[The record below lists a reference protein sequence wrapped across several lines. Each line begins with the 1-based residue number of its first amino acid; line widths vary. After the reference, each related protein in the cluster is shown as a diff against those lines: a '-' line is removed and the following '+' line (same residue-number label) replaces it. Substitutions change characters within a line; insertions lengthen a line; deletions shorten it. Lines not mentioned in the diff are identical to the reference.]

1 MEAEPAPVGTSG
13 SMTIDSLRAMVRAVV
28 AELRSK
34 GRVTSADLLQAAV
47 DLESSN
53 AEAVLVMREAMI
65 RTRSDWA
72 APDVS
77 SRHQAARALEAAKR
91 FAIEL

>member
-1 MEAEPAPVGTSG
+1 MEAEPAPMGTSG
-13 SMTIDSLRAMVRAVV
+13 SMAIDSLRATVLAVA

-34 GRVTSADLLQAAV
+34 GRVTGADLLQAAA

-77 SRHQAARALEAAKR
+77 SRHQAARTLEAAKR